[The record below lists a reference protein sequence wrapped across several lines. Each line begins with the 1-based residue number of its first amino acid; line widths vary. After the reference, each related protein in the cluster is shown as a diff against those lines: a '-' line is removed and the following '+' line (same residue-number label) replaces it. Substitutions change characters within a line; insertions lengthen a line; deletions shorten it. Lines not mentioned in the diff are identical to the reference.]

1 MLCSSV
7 ESNDE
12 HSDASSANFYHIASA
27 SDEHSSL
34 FHRDLPFLL
43 DISIKMAEYNLAL
56 DIGETELSYVF
67 YVYRSEHSNN
77 FDYLLLQRLKC
88 SQSLI

>member
-12 HSDASSANFYHIASA
+12 HSDASCANFYHIASA
-27 SDEHSSL
+27 SDKYSSL
-34 FHRDLPFLL
+34 YHRDLPFLL

-56 DIGETELSYVF
+56 DIGETQLSRVLNF
-67 YVYRSEHSNN
+67 YE
-77 FDYLLLQRLKC
+77 
-88 SQSLI
+88 